1 MKVHEEHKQKGP
13 TEINIALIVVSTS
26 RFEEKLDGKESSDKT
41 IPLVK
46 NILEKEASISLLFHD
61 IVPDS
66 EKYIKKVLLNLL
78 KDKNLHA
85 IIFSGGTGISPKDIT
100 HETIEPLLEKK
111 IEGFG
116 EIFRYL
122 SYNEIG
128 SSAILSRALA
138 GKMEDKAIFIL
149 PGSPN
154 AVKLA
159 FEKLILPE
167 LGHIIY
173 LIRKKE

>member
-1 MKVHEEHKQKGP
+1 MKVHEEHKQKGLK
-13 TEINIALIVVSTS
+13 EINMALIIVSTS
-26 RFEEKLDGKESSDKT
+26 RFEEKMSEKEISDKT

-46 NILEKEASISLLFHD
+46 SILKKETTIRLTFHD

-66 EKYIKKVLLNLL
+66 DEHIKTILLNLMREN
-78 KDKNLHA
+78 NLDA

-100 HETIEPLLEKK
+100 YDTIEPLLEKK

-122 SYNEIG
+122 SYKEIG
-128 SSAILSRALA
+128 SSAILSRASA
-138 GKMEDKAIFIL
+138 GTLKDKAIFIL

-167 LGHIIY
+167 IGHMIY